1 MPIYTGYSADG
12 SDMQEFQGMYLSSC
26 GNFFSSHPFTK
37 QEEKACRKDAYK
49 RKIRKLMNSQFKQ
62 TNNENRD

>member
-1 MPIYTGYSADG
+1 MPLYTGKTADG

-49 RKIRKLMNSQFKQ
+49 KRIRNIMNSQFKQ
-62 TNNENRD
+62 PRK